1 MKCSNSRGKKA
12 IAFAIALGLGT
23 PVTATRADELQDLRA
38 QIEALQRKVTGLE
51 QKQQKAEQTQA
62 PVSPENTVTG
72 GATKG
77 SFKLPGSNT
86 SVALGGYV
94 KLDAVFS
101 NPSTGVDAKGD
112 LSLDPNAIQ
121 VGPGAGA
128 NERNQVKFGARETRL
143 FVKTST
149 PTTLGDLN
157 THVEFDFYGA
167 DGNESVSNSHGF
179 RLRHAYGTLGHLLT
193 GQTWTN
199 FMNPAA
205 LPDTV
210 DFGGPVGQIFDR
222 QAQVRWT
229 QSFGSSAWGGGQWAI
244 ALENPETVVQI
255 PGSTFRADDDR
266 LPDITGQVLFDT
278 SRGKISVHGL
288 VRQIRVDSASAPAL
302 VDQKLGGALSVAG
315 VMPTVGRDDLR
326 FTVTAGNAIGRYS
339 DGFFPDGVVDSD
351 GKLRLPKQWAWF
363 AAYRH
368 YWSDQLR
375 SNLVLSGASENNPS
389 GSPATTNK
397 STRSAHVNLI
407 WSPVA
412 NSDLGLEYIYADRE
426 TEDRLRGHLNRIQ
439 AAAKYAF

>member
-1 MKCSNSRGKKA
+1 MRFSSRSALALA
-12 IAFAIALGLGT
+12 IAIGAGGAG
-23 PVTATRADELQDLRA
+23 VAARADELQDLKA
-38 QIEALQRKVTGLE
+38 QIETLQKRVVELE
-51 QKQQKAEQTQA
+51 QKQEKTEQSVARTT
-62 PVSPENTVTG
+62 PDNVVTG

-86 SVALGGYV
+86 SVTLGGYV

-101 NPSTGVDAKGD
+101 NPSAGVDSKGD
-112 LSLDPNAIQ
+112 LFLDPTTIA
-121 VGPGAGA
+121 VGPSAGS
-128 NERNQVKFGARETRL
+128 NERNQVKFGARESRL

-179 RLRHAYGTLGHLLT
+179 RLRHAYGTLGNLLA

-222 QAQVRWT
+222 QAQARWT
-229 QSFGSSAWGGGQWAI
+229 QSFGPSAWGSGQWSV
-244 ALENPETVVQI
+244 ALENPESVVQV
-255 PGSTFRADDDR
+255 PGGASFRADDDR
-266 LPDITGQVLFDT
+266 WPDLTGQVLFNT
-278 SRGKISVHGL
+278 PRGKVSIHGL
-288 VRQIRVDSASAPAL
+288 VREIRIDSATAPAA
-302 VDQKLGGALSVAG
+302 VDQKLGGALSIAG
-315 VMPTVGRDDLR
+315 VLPAVGRDDFR
-326 FTVTAGNAIGRYS
+326 FTASVGNAIGRYS
-339 DGFFPDGVVDSD
+339 NGFFPDGVVGSD
-351 GKLRLPKQWAWF
+351 GQLRLPKQWGWF

-375 SNLVLSGASENNPS
+375 SNVVLSSAGENNPA
-389 GSPATTNK
+389 GSPANTNK

-426 TEDRLRGHLNRIQ
+426 TEDGLRGHLNRVQ
-439 AAAKYAF
+439 ASAKYAF

>member
-1 MKCSNSRGKKA
+1 VTTSIGVSRNVLAVAIA
-12 IAFAIALGLGT
+12 IAFGATGT
-23 PVTATRADELQDLRA
+23 AAGADELQELKA
-38 QIEALQRKVTGLE
+38 QIEALQKKVSELE
-51 QKQQKAEQTQA
+51 QKQEKSEQRQTVA
-62 PVSPENTVTG
+62 SPDNVVTG
-72 GATKG
+72 GSTKG
-77 SFKLPGSNT
+77 SFKLPGSST
-86 SVALGGYV
+86 SVTLGGYV

-101 NPSTGVDAKGD
+101 NPSAGVDTKGD
-112 LSLDPNAIQ
+112 LFLDPTTIA
-121 VGPGAGA
+121 VGPGAGN

-149 PTTLGDLN
+149 PTTVGDLN

-167 DGNESVSNSHGF
+167 DGNESVSNSHGL
-179 RLRHAYGTLGHLLT
+179 RLRHAYGTLGHLLA

-199 FMNPAA
+199 FMNPAT

-229 QSFGSSAWGGGQWAI
+229 QSFGPSSWGSGHWAI

-278 SRGKISVHGL
+278 PRGKISVHGL
-288 VRQIRVDSASAPAL
+288 LRQIRVDSASAPAV

-315 VMPTVGRDDLR
+315 VMPTVGRDDVR
-326 FTVTAGNAIGRYS
+326 FTASTGNGIGRYS
-339 DGFFPDGVVDSD
+339 DGFFPDGVIATD
-351 GKLRLPKQWAWF
+351 GKLRLPKQWGWF

-368 YWSDQLR
+368 YWSDRLR
-375 SNLVLSGASENNPS
+375 SNVVLSSASENNPA

-397 STRSAHVNLI
+397 STHSAHLNLI
-407 WSPVA
+407 WSPAA
-412 NSDLGLEYIYADRE
+412 NADLGLEYIYADRE
-426 TEDRLRGHLNRIQ
+426 TEDGLRGHLNRLQ
-439 AAAKYAF
+439 ASAKYAF